1 MDENVSHFR
10 FHHSREEQD
19 AASNLA
25 LLSNAAG
32 RPQDEPPPVV
42 QGTEQE
48 DIQEGQFPWGEECS
62 TIRWKKRDRPSSK
75 MVAPPPPSPHPNHNH
90 NHNHRQEEG
99 MDPTPI
105 AKKAKTLEMT
115 VHHSL
120 DDPGKCPSL
129 APAPFFFYR
138 DHSQTPDEDPLT
150 PLTPPGRVPNF
161 PAKMHAILSR
171 PDLADVVA
179 WLSHGRSWRVLKPRE
194 FEIRVIPIYFEHS
207 KFSSFIRQA
216 NGWGF
221 RRITQGRDRNSYYNE
236 LFLRGLPHLCKTMRR
251 PGVNQK
257 PSADPEH
264 EPEFAKISERFP
276 LPANVSDDESIML
289 ECTVKGGP
297 KARMPVSFRGAS
309 ASSVRQSSTR
319 LSKATTEPPR
329 HPPSHPAPS
338 YPTSLLPLSN
348 APTPIHP
355 PPNPS
360 HSVMLSSLQMSL
372 QAAVANVSSSGTG
385 SNAPTT
391 TSATATATATSSST
405 SFKFPN
411 PPSSPPSSNST
422 TSPSQ
427 PLSEGS
433 PKRPSPSPCPG
444 IPPANP
450 PKPSSHGPFQ
460 CQRRRE
466 SFAVGR
472 QSFSK
477 CLKSCPGTQSYS
489 GVLSGGGD
497 DDVSFEYGDS
507 FDESGDGIVDVSGS
521 EYFCEGSFGGMTWRF
536 TKVTWRMSHRDSHV
550 SL

>member
-338 YPTSLLPLSN
+338 YPTSLLSLSN

-372 QAAVANVSSSGTG
+372 QAAQDQMLQQQHQQQQQQQQHHHQLHLNSQTHHPLPHRPTPPPPLPNPYLKDLLNAQAQVHAQVSHPQTHPNLPPMAHSSANAAANHLQSAASHFRSALSHALALSHTPEFLAAVA
-385 SNAPTT
+385 TT
-391 TSATATATATSSST
+391 TSRSNTGTPSMNQGTASSMFPVPNTSA
-405 SFKFPN
+405 KG
-411 PPSSPPSSNST
+411 PSV
-422 TSPSQ
+422 
-427 PLSEGS
+427 E
-433 PKRPSPSPCPG
+433 
-444 IPPANP
+444 
-450 PKPSSHGPFQ
+450 
-460 CQRRRE
+460 
-466 SFAVGR
+466 
-472 QSFSK
+472 
-477 CLKSCPGTQSYS
+477 
-489 GVLSGGGD
+489 
-497 DDVSFEYGDS
+497 
-507 FDESGDGIVDVSGS
+507 
-521 EYFCEGSFGGMTWRF
+521 
-536 TKVTWRMSHRDSHV
+536 
-550 SL
+550 